1 MRILTI
7 STSVLSVILLVVTS
21 AQSQHIERQ
30 VTASAGD
37 YSQAPNFG
45 SLHWTLGETA
55 TETLTSGGIRLSQG
69 FHQLYVLT
77 VDIDQPEAESFS
89 LKVFP
94 NPAST
99 SVSLQN
105 EQSGPL
111 KWQLSDM
118 SGKQLLQQGLP
129 AFSLQTIDL
138 HALPAGVY
146 LLRATDE
153 RHKVRTFKIVK
164 IQP

>member
-1 MRILTI
+1 MRKLTI
-7 STSVLSVILLVVTS
+7 STSVLSVFLLVASS
-21 AQSQHIERQ
+21 AQGQHIERQ

-37 YSQAPNFG
+37 YSQAPSFG

-55 TETLTSGGIRLSQG
+55 TETLTSGGVRLSQG

-77 VDIDQPEAESFS
+77 VGIDQPEADSFS

-94 NPAST
+94 NPASS
-99 SVSLQN
+99 SVSIQN
-105 EQSGPL
+105 EHSGSL
-111 KWQLSDM
+111 EWQLFDV
-118 SGKQLLQQGLP
+118 SGKRLLHRALS

-138 HALPAGVY
+138 QMLPAGVY

-153 RHKVRTFKIVK
+153 RQQVRTFKIVK

>member
-1 MRILTI
+1 MRKLTI
-7 STSVLSVILLVVTS
+7 STSVLSVFLLVVTA
-21 AQSQHIERQ
+21 AQAQHIERQ

-77 VDIDQPEAESFS
+77 VGVDQAEAESFS

-94 NPAST
+94 NPASS
-99 SVSLQN
+99 SVSIQN
-105 EQSGPL
+105 EHSGPL
-111 KWQLSDM
+111 EWQLFDV
-118 SGKQLLQQGLP
+118 SGKQLLQQALP
-129 AFSLQTIDL
+129 AFSLQTVDL
-138 HALPAGVY
+138 HTLPAGVY

-164 IQP
+164 VQQ

>member
-77 VDIDQPEAESFS
+77 VGIDQPEADSFS

-94 NPAST
+94 NPTSN
-99 SVSLQN
+99 SVSIQT
-105 EQSGPL
+105 EHSGPL
-111 KWQLSDM
+111 EWQLLDV
-118 SGKQLLQQGLP
+118 SGKRLLQQGLP